1 MLAFLPPAAH
11 VVTSRDQRMGETP
24 MDFKGKVAL
33 ITGAANGIGRATAI
47 GFARNGA
54 RVVVVDRDAAGGEAT
69 AGVIRQQGGEA
80 LFVAADVTSSAD
92 VQAYVKAA
100 LDAYG
105 SIDCFHN
112 NAGIE
117 GKIAP
122 TAEYD
127 EAMFDAVIGV
137 NVKGVFLGLR
147 HVLPVMIAQKRGA
160 IVNTASVAGLMA
172 SPGMPAYVASK
183 HAVIGL
189 TKTAAGEVAKFGV
202 RVNAVCP
209 GPIDTRMIH
218 SLEQQVNPGDPA
230 AVGARYQSTIPLGRY
245 GTADE
250 VANVVQFLCSDL
262 ASNVTGAQYVV
273 DGGRTATPGAATTM
287 APER

>member
-1 MLAFLPPAAH
+1 
-11 VVTSRDQRMGETP
+11 MGAMEEA

-33 ITGAANGIGRATAI
+33 ITGAGNGIGRACAI
-47 GFARNGA
+47 GFASRGA
-54 RVVVVDRDAAGGEAT
+54 KVVVVDRDRDAGEAT
-69 AGVIRQQGGEA
+69 AGILRQQGGDA
-80 LFVAADVTSSAD
+80 LFISADVTKSVE
-92 VQAYVKAA
+92 VQNYVKAA

-117 GKIAP
+117 GSVAP

-127 EAMFDAVIGV
+127 EDMFDRVMAV

-147 HVLPVMIAQKRGA
+147 HVLPVMLKQGRGA
-160 IVNTASVAGLMA
+160 VVNTASVAGLVA

-189 TKTAAGEVAKFGV
+189 TKTAAGEVARSGV

-218 SLEQQVNPGDPA
+218 SLEAMLSPGDPGS
-230 AVGARYQSTIPLGRY
+230 VGERYQQNIPIGRY

-250 VANVVQFLCSDL
+250 VANLVQFLCSDL
-262 ASNVTGAQYVV
+262 ASNITGAQYVV
-273 DGGRTATPGAATTM
+273 DGGRTATGGAVTNNLV
-287 APER
+287 R

>member
-1 MLAFLPPAAH
+1 
-11 VVTSRDQRMGETP
+11 

-33 ITGAANGIGRATAI
+33 ITGAGNGIGRATAV

-54 RVVVVDRDAAGGEAT
+54 KVVVVDRDTAGGEAT

-80 LFVAADVTSSAD
+80 LFVAADVTNSAD

-100 LDAYG
+100 LDRFG

-117 GKIAP
+117 GKVAP
-122 TAEYD
+122 THEYD
-127 EAMFDAVIGV
+127 EAVFDAVMSV

-160 IVNTASVAGLMA
+160 VVNTASVAGLMA

-183 HAVIGL
+183 HAVIGI
-189 TKTAAGEVAKFGV
+189 TKVSAAEVAKYGV

-218 SLEQQVNPGDPA
+218 SLEEQVNPSNPG
-230 AVGARYQSTIPLGRY
+230 AVGERYQSSIPLGRY
-245 GTADE
+245 GTAE
-250 VANVVQFLCSDL
+250 EIANVVQFLCSDL
-262 ASNVTGAQYVV
+262 ASNVTGSQYVV
-273 DGGRTATPGAATTM
+273 DGGRTAAPGAATSM
-287 APER
+287 APPR

>member
-1 MLAFLPPAAH
+1 
-11 VVTSRDQRMGETP
+11 

-33 ITGAANGIGRATAI
+33 ITGAGNGIGRAAAV
-47 GFARNGA
+47 GFARDGA
-54 RVVVVDRDAAGGEAT
+54 RVVVVDRDTAGGEGT
-69 AGVIRQQGGEA
+69 IGIIRQQGGEA
-80 LFVAADVTSSAD
+80 LFVAADVTKSTD

-100 LDAYG
+100 LDKYG
-105 SIDCFHN
+105 TIDCFHN

-117 GKIAP
+117 GNVAP

-127 EAMFDAVIGV
+127 EAMFDTVMGV

-147 HVLPVMIAQKRGA
+147 HVLPVMLKQKRGA
-160 IVNTASVAGLMA
+160 IVNTASVAGLVA

-189 TKTAAGEVAKFGV
+189 TKTAAGEVARSGV

-218 SLEQQVNPGDPA
+218 SLESMLSPNDPGSI
-230 AVGARYQSTIPLGRY
+230 GERYQSNIPIGRY

-250 VANVVQFLCSDL
+250 VANVVLFLCSDL
-262 ASNVTGAQYVV
+262 AGNITGAQYVV
-273 DGGRTATPGAATTM
+273 DGGRTATGGAVTNNLV
-287 APER
+287 R